1 MTAPRSVLTRVNGV
15 RLHHLDWEGAGLP
28 VVCLHG
34 LTRNAHDFDAL
45 ARALAPR
52 RRLLALDVR
61 GRGESDWAPV
71 ESYALPQYAADL
83 AAWLDALAL
92 PRAVLVGTS
101 MGGLITLVFGSM
113 HPRRVAAAVLNDVG
127 PVVDPAGLARI
138 QSLVGSAPETF
149 ADHADVVRWFRATQP
164 PQRLDD
170 AALLE
175 WARYATK
182 RAPGGGLT
190 WRYDRALREQ
200 MRGARPAATQLPD
213 LWPLAEALPGPTLV
227 VRGGASDILTAETS
241 AEMTRRMKDCR
252 AVTIPGVGHA
262 PSLAEPESLAAI
274 ESLLSRVT

>member
-1 MTAPRSVLTRVNGV
+1 VTAPRSVFTRVNGI
-15 RLHHLDWEGAGLP
+15 RLHHLDWDGAGLP

-34 LTRNAHDFDAL
+34 LTRNVHDFDAL
-45 ARALAPR
+45 ARALSPR
-52 RRLLALDVR
+52 RRVLALDVR

-83 AAWLDALAL
+83 AAWLDALGL

-101 MGGLITLVFGSM
+101 MGGLIALVFGSLY
-113 HPRRVAAAVLNDVG
+113 PGRVAAAVLNDVG

-164 PQRLDD
+164 PQSLDD
-170 AALLE
+170 ASLLE
-175 WARYATK
+175 WARHATK
-182 RAPGGGLT
+182 PAPGGLT

-200 MRGARPAATQLPD
+200 MRAAQPAATQLPD
-213 LWPLAEALPGPTLV
+213 LWPLAEALAGPTLV
-227 VRGGASDILTAETS
+227 VRGGVSDILSAATS
-241 AEMTRRMKDCR
+241 SEMTRRMKDCR
-252 AVTIPGVGHA
+252 AVTVLGVGHA

-274 ESLLSRVT
+274 ESLLAQVS